1 MEIKIGIAGIA
12 KDGAEYCGDSY
23 SLVERQGGLTLILS
37 DGHGNTAASQQTSRW
52 VTQRARG
59 LVLSGKD
66 NEAVAKAV
74 HEELY
79 EMKDR
84 KVACALTIL
93 GIDAEAEAVAI
104 GRSGQTPVFV
114 WTEEY
119 ETVYDDEATA
129 LGMSRNVNP
138 QTYELPLAQGMILV
152 AVTEGIRVAGKK
164 RGGAHFEE
172 ERLWEIIRGN
182 PAEDVEF
189 IAKNILEY
197 ALTLEREQASEDM
210 TVAVL
215 GVSTD
220 KTEDA
225 GSSFLSAS
233 YPISVMQSRIE
244 N

>member
-1 MEIKIGIAGIA
+1 MEIKIGIASIA
-12 KDGAEYCGDSY
+12 KRDAEYCGDSH
-23 SLVERQGGLTLILS
+23 SLVERGGGMTLVLS
-37 DGHGNTAASQQTSRW
+37 DGHGNTAAAQQTSRW

-59 LVLSGKD
+59 LVLEGKEND
-66 NEAVAKAV
+66 AIARAI

-84 KVACALTIL
+84 KVACALTIF
-93 GIDAEAEAVAI
+93 GVDAETESVAI
-104 GRSGQTPVFV
+104 GRSGQTPVYV

-138 QTYELPLAQGMILV
+138 QTYDLPLAQGMILV
-152 AVTEGIRVAGKK
+152 AVSEGVRMAGKK

-172 ERLWEIIRGN
+172 EKLWEIVRGN
-182 PAEDVEF
+182 SAEDADF

-197 ALTLEREQASEDM
+197 ALALDQEHPAEDM

-215 GVSTD
+215 GVSPD
-220 KTEDA
+220 KPETA
-225 GSSFLSAS
+225 GVSFLSAS
-233 YPISVMQSRIE
+233 YPIAVLES
-244 N
+244 